1 MKNQLNNVSAFVPI
15 VENVTNANVHYL
27 MQRRVHDMVT
37 DFTWM
42 IGGPQGSGVETAA
55 NIFSQVF
62 SKMGYQIFGKREYYS
77 NIKGEHSYFAVRISD
92 KKIRSSVKGTNMLI
106 AFDAE
111 TIFRHADDVLENGI
125 IIYDST
131 LENMKTSNVITF
143 ENDFKERLETLLK
156 SKNKENTVKGMLEL
170 ASENSVKVYSVSFRG
185 LLTELSEKLE
195 NPRIKNMSRMFNVL
209 GVSLSLGLLMIPFEK
224 LTESVNSIFSKKKS
238 MADMN
243 VSAANFAYNHAAANF
258 ENNNYKFETKQIE
271 ENTILVQGYYGTSIG
286 KIIAGCRFQS
296 YYPITPAT
304 DESNFLE
311 TNEILEINEDRP
323 GSTLV
328 VQTEDEISAIGM
340 AIGSSLTGTR
350 SSTCTSGPGFALMT
364 ECLSWA
370 GINEVPVVITFYQ
383 RSGPST
389 GLPTRHGQDDLLCAI
404 NSGVGEFPR
413 IVYASGNVSDS
424 FYDTTQMFN
433 YADVFQVPVIHML
446 DKFIASSVITCERFD
461 ETKVTIDRGKLLEQ
475 VSSDDYKR
483 FAYTEDGISPRSKL
497 GLEDGIFWN
506 TGDES
511 DVYGHISEDPINR
524 IQMMDKRQSRLD
536 NILEN
541 IPESEQIVK
550 HSEGDFCIVSWGST
564 QGPILDAIEMLKNDG
579 FNIGFVEIKLL
590 HPFPNELLKKSLSNS
605 KTIIDIEANYN
616 GQLGS
621 LIRQNLQKDPDY
633 YVLKFTGRPM
643 TCTEL
648 YDTLKKI
655 VNDNAEKKEV
665 LTYGA

>member
-1 MKNQLNNVSAFVPI
+1 MFVLI
-15 VENVTNANVHYL
+15 VENVINVNVHCL
-27 MQRRVHDMVT
+27 MLQQVNEMSS

-92 KKIRSSVKGTNMLI
+92 KQIRSSIKGTNMLI

-111 TIFRHADDVLENGI
+111 TIFRHADDVLKNGI

-131 LENMKTSNVITF
+131 LENVKVSDVITF
-143 ENDFKERLETLLK
+143 DNDFKERLESFLK
-156 SKNKENTVKGMLEL
+156 SKNKDDTIKGILEL
-170 ASENSVKVYSVSFRG
+170 ASENDVSIHSVSFRS
-185 LLTELSEKLE
+185 LLIELSEKLE

-209 GVSLSLGLLMIPFEK
+209 GVSLSLGLLTIPPEK
-224 LTESVNSIFSKKKS
+224 LIESVNSIFSKKKII
-238 MADMN
+238 AEMN
-243 VSAANFAYNHAAANF
+243 VSAANFAYNYAAAKF
-258 ENNNYKFETKQIE
+258 ENADIKFNTYEIE
-271 ENTILVQGYYGTSIG
+271 KNTLLVQGYYGTSLG

-311 TNEILEINEDRP
+311 TNEILDVDEDRP

-328 VQTEDEISAIGM
+328 IQTEDEISAIGM
-340 AIGSSLTGTR
+340 AIGSSLTGVR
-350 SSTCTSGPGFALMT
+350 SATCTSGPGFVLMI

-424 FYDTTQMFN
+424 FYDTANVFN
-433 YADVFQVPVIHML
+433 YADIFQVPVIHMM
-446 DKFIASSVITCERFD
+446 DKFIASSVTTCQRFD
-461 ETKVTIDRGKLLEQ
+461 ETKINIDRGKLLDK
-475 VSSDDYKR
+475 VSSNDYRR
-483 FAYTEDGISPRSKL
+483 FEHTADGLSPRSKL
-497 GLEDGIFWN
+497 GLENGIFWN

-511 DVYGHISEDPINR
+511 DVEGHISEDPVNR
-524 IQMMDKRQSRLD
+524 VQMMDKRQSRFEY
-536 NILEN
+536 ILEK
-541 IPESEQIVK
+541 IPESEQIMK
-550 HSEGDFCIVSWGST
+550 HSDGEFCVVSWGST

-579 FNIGFVEIKLL
+579 INIGFIEVKLL
-590 HPFPNELLKKSLSNS
+590 HPFPKDLLKKLFSHS
-605 KTIIDIEANYN
+605 KTIIDVEANYS

-621 LIRQNLQKDPDY
+621 LIKQNLEKDPDY
-633 YVLKFTGRPM
+633 YILKFTGRPM

-648 YDTLKKI
+648 YNTLKKI
-655 VNDNAEKKEV
+655 VNNNAEKREV